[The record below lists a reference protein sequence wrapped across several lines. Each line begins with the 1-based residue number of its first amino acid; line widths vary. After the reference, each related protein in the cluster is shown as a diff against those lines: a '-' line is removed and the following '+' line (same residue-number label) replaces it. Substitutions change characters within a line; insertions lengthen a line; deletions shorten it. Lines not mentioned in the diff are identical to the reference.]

1 MGKSTISMA
10 IFNSNLLVDQRVSV
24 GCLASSV
31 EWLAGGEWTCSWRW
45 GSSMPCWVSHVS
57 TLGIVCCLITTY
69 AAYEPNMRLVDTC
82 GLSFSDFIWFYHM
95 DMELMNY
102 LMLFAMINADL
113 WPSAASWEKAW
124 KRDRSKTQVEAITAR
139 VLQWV
144 KNLKVVPVYDMK
156 YHEMTWNDIHISSYI
171 YIYIILYIFF
181 SRFYKQ
187 MSTSKHV
194 FHAELPVGNP
204 QWFFPIS
211 RLTCQKSRA
220 RRPIFLVFEPS
231 SSHGRSRGVLWGFL
245 GDSLWPCDSLHPGE
259 KPWITDAMGFSWIFQ
274 CLRLPEAYVR
284 LLSCSHQ
291 PDMKRWKDR
300 KVKERTSRDS
310 KQQLLTQFLGVERL
324 NLERNPG

>member
-1 MGKSTISMA
+1 MLPHYNLCSLWAKYATCGYLWVVLLWFYMILSHGHGINELPHAICNDQCWFMTVCGKLGKSMEKGPIQDTSGSDHSESSPVGQELESGSCIWHEISW
-10 IFNSNLLVDQRVSV
+10 N
-24 GCLASSV
+24 
-31 EWLAGGEWTCSWRW
+31 
-45 GSSMPCWVSHVS
+45 
-57 TLGIVCCLITTY
+57 
-69 AAYEPNMRLVDTC
+69 
-82 GLSFSDFIWFYHM
+82 
-95 DMELMNY
+95 
-102 LMLFAMINADL
+102 
-113 WPSAASWEKAW
+113 
-124 KRDRSKTQVEAITAR
+124 
-139 VLQWV
+139 
-144 KNLKVVPVYDMK
+144 DMK
-156 YHEMTWNDIHISSYI
+156 WHPYI
-171 YIYIILYIFF
+171 IVYIYIILYIYIFFF

>member
-1 MGKSTISMA
+1 MLIYDRLRQAGKKHGKGT
-10 IFNSNLLVDQRVSV
+10 DPR
-24 GCLASSV
+24 
-31 EWLAGGEWTCSWRW
+31 
-45 GSSMPCWVSHVS
+45 H
-57 TLGIVCCLITTY
+57 
-69 AAYEPNMRLVDTC
+69 
-82 GLSFSDFIWFYHM
+82 
-95 DMELMNY
+95 
-102 LMLFAMINADL
+102 
-113 WPSAASWEKAW
+113 KW
-124 KRDRSKTQVEAITAR
+124 KRSQREFSSGSRTWKWFLYMTWNI
-139 VLQWV
+139 
-144 KNLKVVPVYDMK
+144 MK
-156 YHEMTWNDIHISSYI
+156 WHEMTSIYHRI